1 MTCTGTRS
9 FFRDAACVLLI
20 VLLSLATRCSV
31 IGGSFDVDEH
41 WYLASAAYNVAH
53 GLSPFECPADGLSR
67 IIGIYQLCAVWFGTY
82 NLAPLHWLV
91 FVCCAATAL
100 LLYFWLS
107 RSTNWV
113 LGLAAALLFVIWN
126 PRWQGWS
133 ANREWLALPFL
144 FGGVILARWAL
155 AGAGSGAERGN
166 PVRLALAGG
175 AFALAFVGK
184 EQALPFL
191 LVVPFVLV
199 LRTLWLGHWRTAGRD
214 LFWYALGAAFGLAV
228 FLVLPYALHHTLH
241 VYASSFKTGVTKY
254 VIENQWAAPTAIAG
268 RTGVLRGLYLKQT
281 TLPGSGVL
289 LLGYIACLL
298 QCLRAASARKR
309 WAQAAETGSAATDDH
324 LALAYVLAAIVAV
337 QAGGRF
343 YLHYFLFLLPG
354 CLALVAVTL
363 RGLAAGEGKRYAAF
377 GSAVLILGAI
387 VQIALEAYVASTKSA
402 FVSCLFLLAF
412 GLAAG
417 LSLLTCVRG
426 GLGRGLRAYILD
438 GLASERPAN
447 EDRAQPPGS
456 LLVANAAIWICACFG
471 ATTVVLGMLPVIT
484 KPMKVEAKMVA
495 LAEFFT
501 AVRHDG
507 DRLFVWGWAP
517 TVYAAARMEPASRFV
532 SCQAVVGDWAVGAER
547 RESWDE
553 RNGAILMADLTASP
567 PEFFVDARL
576 QSNTLSRQ
584 SIYDLGRY
592 PQLAEFVRSN
602 YRLRREVDRCRV
614 YVRKDIPR

>member
-1 MTCTGTRS
+1 MSCTPKRS
-9 FFRDAACVLLI
+9 LFRDAASVLLI
-20 VLLSLATRCSV
+20 ALLSLATRLPV

-41 WYLASAAYNVAH
+41 WYLAAAAYNVAH
-53 GLSPFECPADGLSR
+53 GLSPYECPGDALSR

-91 FVCCAATAL
+91 FVCCAATAS

-107 RSTNWV
+107 RSTSWV
-113 LGLAAALLFVIWN
+113 LGLAAALLFVIVN

-155 AGAGSGAERGN
+155 TRTGCGN
-166 PVRLALAGG
+166 NRAQAVRLALAGC
-175 AFALAFVGK
+175 AFALAIVGK

-191 LVVPFVLV
+191 LVVPLV
-199 LRTLWLGHWRTAGRD
+199 LFLRSLTLGSWPAAGHD
-214 LFWYALGAAFGLAV
+214 FLWYALGAAFGLSV
-228 FLVLPYALHHTLH
+228 FLVLPYALHHTLD
-241 VYASSFKTGVTKY
+241 VYAASFKTNLTKY
-254 VIENQWAAPTAIAG
+254 VIDNQWAASAATSGRAG
-268 RTGVLRGLYLKQT
+268 ILEGLYLKHT
-281 TLPGSGVL
+281 ALPGSGVL
-289 LLGYIACLL
+289 LLGYLAGSL
-298 QCLRAASARKR
+298 QLLRAALAVQRRAK
-309 WAQAAETGSAATDDH
+309 AAEPRTAARDEH

-363 RGLAAGEGKRYAAF
+363 RGLAAGEGKRYAVF
-377 GSAVLILGAI
+377 GSAVLLLGAV

-426 GLGRGLRAYILD
+426 GLGLVFRERILD

-447 EDRAQPPGS
+447 EDRAHPAGS

-484 KPMKVEAKMVA
+484 QPMKVEAKMVA

-532 SCQAVVGDWAVGAER
+532 SCQTVVGDWAVGAER
-547 RESWDE
+547 RGSWDE
-553 RNGAILMADLTASP
+553 RNGEILMADLTASP

-584 SIYDLGRY
+584 SIYTLGRY
-592 PQLAEFVRSN
+592 PELAEFVRSN
-602 YRLRREVDRCRV
+602 YRLRHEVDGCRV